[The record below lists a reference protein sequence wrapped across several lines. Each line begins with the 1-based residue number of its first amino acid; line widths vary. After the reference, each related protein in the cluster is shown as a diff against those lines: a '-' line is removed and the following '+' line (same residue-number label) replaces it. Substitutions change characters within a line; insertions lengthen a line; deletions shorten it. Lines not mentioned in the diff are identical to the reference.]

1 MEQYPDVT
9 VIFAMYEK
17 EVKGFLELDEGLTSR
32 ISGMLHFPDYSVQEL
47 WQIAVKMAED
57 KGYILESSRCFDSF
71 ARYIINTQ
79 KKEGFGNAR
88 TVRKLTESAI
98 IAACVR
104 HMNEGKKKSSGMYL
118 TGRDSFF
125 PDSVLEKAKLYAA
138 EIGNIKVLPVLI
150 CLTAREYNK

>member
-1 MEQYPDVT
+1 
-9 VIFAMYEK
+9 
-17 EVKGFLELDEGLTSR
+17 
-32 ISGMLHFPDYSVQEL
+32 
-47 WQIAVKMAED
+47 MAED

-71 ARYIINTQ
+71 ARYIINAQ

-118 TGRDSFF
+118 TGRDIEAGIERMNEQSKTGTPARTIGFM
-125 PDSVLEKAKLYAA
+125 PDVMINY
-138 EIGNIKVLPVLI
+138 
-150 CLTAREYNK
+150 TANPQGMM